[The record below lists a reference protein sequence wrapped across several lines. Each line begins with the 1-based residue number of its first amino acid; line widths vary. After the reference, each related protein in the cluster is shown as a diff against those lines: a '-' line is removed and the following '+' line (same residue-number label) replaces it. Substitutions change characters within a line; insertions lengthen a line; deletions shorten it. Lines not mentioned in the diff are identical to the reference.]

1 MKITGAIFD
10 MDGTLID
17 SLGFWD
23 YIWKRLG
30 EIYLGDPAF
39 RPDTITEKAVRT
51 TTLYDGMALVHK
63 NCGIG
68 KDADEIFKITEDEL
82 RRFYKEIVEMKPGA
96 KEFLDSLKARGV
108 KMCVASATAKNLLEI
123 VMEKFG
129 LDEYFPKLF
138 SCNDVGKGKE
148 HPDVFIAAHEY
159 LGTDKESTWIF
170 EDSIVA
176 LETATKAGYNTVG
189 IYDRYN
195 FGLDRVKE
203 ISTVYIGDGEALTKI
218 LPSLD

>member
-39 RPDTITEKAVRT
+39 RPDTITEKAVRM

-82 RRFYKEIVEMKPGA
+82 SRFYKEKVEMKPGA
-96 KEFLDSLKARGV
+96 REFLGSLKVRGV
-108 KMCVASATAKNLLEI
+108 KMCVASATAKNLLET

-129 LDEYFPKLF
+129 LDEYFSKLF
-138 SCNDVGKGKE
+138 SCNDIGKGKE

-195 FGLDRVKE
+195 FGQDRIKE
-203 ISTVYIGDGEALTKI
+203 ISVEYIAEDETLMKI
-218 LPSLD
+218 IKG